1 MPHPKEGYHAA
12 DGKRVPGTTTI
23 ISRFKESSGLIHW
36 AWEQGV
42 AGLDY
47 RDERDT
53 AADIGTLAHAMMEAK
68 IHGLPFVVP
77 ADADPANVEKAVV
90 PFHAFEQWAG
100 DVKFTITDTEVAL
113 VSEKYRYGGT
123 LDACLIRGER
133 SIGDWKTSNRV
144 YADHIVQL
152 AAYRNLWNET
162 HPDDR
167 AAVGAHL
174 VRFAKETGDFT
185 HHFFADLDE
194 AWRAFVL
201 MRELYGLM
209 ASLKKRV

>member
-1 MPHPKEGYHAA
+1 MPTPRLGYHLA
-12 DGKRVPGTTTI
+12 DGTKVPSVTTVI
-23 ISRFKESSGLIHW
+23 GRFKESGGLIHW
-36 AWEQGV
+36 AWEQGRD
-42 AGLDY
+42 GKDY
-47 RDERDT
+47 REERDT

-68 IHGLPFVVP
+68 IHSLPFFAP
-77 ADADPANVEKAVV
+77 PEADPANVEKARV

-100 DVKFTITDTEVAL
+100 DVNFTITDTEVGL

-162 HPDDR
+162 HPDDQ
-167 AAVGAHL
+167 ASVGAHL

-201 MRELYGLM
+201 ERELYDLM
-209 ASLKKRV
+209 ASLKRRV